1 LLARGPYTIRGY
13 YDNPEANAKAFTE
26 DGFYRTGDIVCK
38 RGRYLYHHGRKKE
51 LINRGGEKISCS
63 EVEDHILA
71 YPAIANVVLVAMPD
85 PTYGE
90 RACAFVIAKDGSTPS
105 LEELKAFLLTR
116 GIAKF
121 KLPERLELVDS
132 FPISPAGKVLRRRLR
147 EMIEQKID
155 GEKAR

>member
-1 LLARGPYTIRGY
+1 MAMQIQRGTTR
-13 YDNPEANAKAFTE
+13 
-26 DGFYRTGDIVCK
+26 DGP
-38 RGRYLYHHGRKKE
+38 
-51 LINRGGEKISCS
+51 EKILDGY
-63 EVEDHILA
+63 VPWPQA
-71 YPAIANVVLVAMPD
+71 YAAAYRDKGYWEGLGIAD
-85 PTYGE
+85 GE